1 MGDRLIDRIRE
12 DVQANRG
19 QLKGMLV
26 VVSYRIAHAARGSR
40 TQRPPAWAYPIGL
53 VYRVFIEWLLG
64 VEIPWGTE
72 IGRRLRVFHGVG
84 IVINDRSLLGDDV
97 VLRQNTTIGNKA
109 DGGGCPRIGNRVQ
122 IGAGCIVIGD
132 IVVGDDARL
141 GAGSVV
147 TRSVDSASTVV
158 GNPARP
164 VRARTQ
170 HPGPAGEGV

>member
-1 MGDRLIDRIRE
+1 MTDSLISRVRE
-12 DVQANRG
+12 DIRANRG
-19 QLKGMLV
+19 QLKGALV
-26 VVSYRIAHAARGSR
+26 VAAYRIAHAARGPR
-40 TQRPPAWAYPIGL
+40 ERRPRAWAYPIGL
-53 VYRVFIEWLLG
+53 VYRIVVEWLLG

-84 IVINDRSLLGDDV
+84 IVINDRSVLGDDV

-109 DGGGCPRIGNRVQ
+109 DGGGCPLIGNRVQ

-132 IVVGDDARL
+132 ISIGDDSRL

-147 TRSVDSASTVV
+147 TKSVDPGMTMI

-164 VRARTQ
+164 LSSR
-170 HPGPAGEGV
+170 P